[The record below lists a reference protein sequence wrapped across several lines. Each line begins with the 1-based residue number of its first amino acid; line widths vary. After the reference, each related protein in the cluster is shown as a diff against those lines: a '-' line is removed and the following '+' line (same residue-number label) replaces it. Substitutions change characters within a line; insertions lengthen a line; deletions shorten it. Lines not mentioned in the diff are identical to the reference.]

1 MTPARG
7 RSAAGS
13 DTRQRIL
20 DAALQTLTEEGIAG
34 TSARAIAA
42 RGDFN
47 QALIFYHFGTVPDLI
62 VAAVRSLSEARLER
76 YRARLDE
83 VTTLTDLAV
92 VAEQMHDQDMSEGHV
107 TVLAQVLAGASSFP
121 TIRGDLLAVFQP
133 WMDLVEGVVRRLT
146 KDSPLAFLVPAPDI
160 AFAVSGL
167 FVGIELLV
175 ALDDDPER
183 EQRLFAMFEAAAA
196 LLQGV
201 VQLSGQTP
209 PPST

>member
-34 TSARAIAA
+34 TSARAIAG
-42 RGDFN
+42 RGGFN

-62 VAAVRSLSEARLER
+62 VAAARSLSEARLER

-92 VAEQMHDQDMSEGHV
+92 VAAEMHEQDMSEGQV

-121 TIRGDLLAVFQP
+121 AIRGDLLTVFRP
-133 WMDLVEGVVRRLT
+133 WMDLVENVVRRLT
-146 KDSPLAFLVPAPDI
+146 KDSPLAFLVPAEDI

-175 ALDDDPER
+175 SLDDDRER
-183 EQRLFAMFEAAAA
+183 EQRLFAMFEAGAA
-196 LLQGV
+196 LLQGLV
-201 VQLSGQTP
+201 SLSDQA
-209 PPST
+209 STDT